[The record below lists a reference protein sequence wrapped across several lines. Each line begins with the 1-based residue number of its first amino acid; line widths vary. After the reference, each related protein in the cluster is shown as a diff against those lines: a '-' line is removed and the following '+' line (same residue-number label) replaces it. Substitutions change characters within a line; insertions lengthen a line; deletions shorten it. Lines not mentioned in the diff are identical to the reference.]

1 MISIIFILFTLLT
14 YVKLHDDNGH
24 FTNDWVVRITGG
36 NLVATELASELG
48 YYNLGELKGFKD
60 TYLMRRYDH
69 PVRSRRNSPVLTKRL
84 SDDKRVIW
92 AEQQV
97 VKPRVKRGLIRRK
110 RQDFDYNY
118 KYPDCRYKYDDEFW
132 DKQWYLCDT
141 RDRPGLPRIDFNP
154 SAVWD
159 GLNITG
165 RGIVVTVMDDG
176 LEWNHTDIYPNY
188 DPEASWDSNDNDP
201 DPFPRY
207 DEYDSNNHG
216 TRCAGEIAMV
226 ANNEKCGVGVAYNA
240 KIGGIRM
247 LDGDVSDAVES
258 VSIAFRIDHIDIFS
272 ASWGP
277 SDDGMTV
284 DGPKRLAVEA
294 LEKGIFEGRKGKGV
308 IYVWASGNG
317 GSKGDNCNCDGYT
330 SSIYTLSIGSASQ
343 HGRFPWYGEKCAS
356 TMASTF
362 SSGAYTDQK
371 ISSTDLHNQCTD
383 DHTGTSAAAPLA
395 AGMIALVLE
404 ANRNLTWRDVQHI
417 VVWTSDVE
425 PLKDNQGWKKN
436 SVGLMYNSRF
446 GFGLLDAEAMVKTA
460 MTWKSVPPKSI
471 FITDSQTQLPQ
482 PIATGKDAEIYFE
495 TNCGKNTEKE
505 IRFLEHV
512 QVTVDI
518 SYNKRG
524 ALELYL
530 ISPSGSKTML
540 LSKREKD
547 KSIIGFKNWTF
558 LTVHLWGEQC
568 AGRYKLLIRDKIGE
582 DNRGEVKK
590 AVLTLHG
597 TKDMPDH
604 MKKGKIYSESTEVE
618 NIIDKTEFD
627 DDENDED
634 SSRRDISDRLNALR
648 ETKGGNLDW
657 DQLIGEK
664 LRSIRYKTKDKFLH
678 NPEEERSNDYAQD
691 YFYENF

>member
-1 MISIIFILFTLLT
+1 MIFVTLLLLTLIT
-14 YVKLHDDNGH
+14 YVKLHDNNGH

-36 NLVATELASELG
+36 NYVADELARELG
-48 YYNLGELKGFKD
+48 YRNLGELKGFKD
-60 TYLMRRYDH
+60 TYMMRRIDH
-69 PVRSRRNSPVLTKRL
+69 PQRSRRNSAVLTKRL
-84 SDDKRVIW
+84 SDDRRVIW

-97 VKPRVKRGLIRRK
+97 VKPRVKRGVIRTK
-110 RQDFDYNY
+110 RANHGFLY
-118 KYPDCRYKYDDEFW
+118 KDNCSNKFKDPFW
-132 DKQWYLCDT
+132 SHQWYLCDT
-141 RDRPGLPRIDFNP
+141 RDRQDLPRIDFNP
-154 SAVWD
+154 SSVWD

-165 RGIVVTVMDDG
+165 RGIVLTVMDDG
-176 LEWNHTDIYPNY
+176 LEWNHTDILPNY

-226 ANNEKCGVGVAYNA
+226 ANNDKCGVGVAYNA

-258 VSIAFRIDHIDIFS
+258 ISIAFRIDHIDIFS

-284 DGPKRLAVEA
+284 DGPKRLAIEA
-294 LEKGIFEGRKGKGV
+294 LEKGIFEGRNGKGV

-404 ANRNLTWRDVQHI
+404 ANGNLTWRDVQHI

-425 PLKDNQGWKKN
+425 PLKDNNGWKRN
-436 SVGLMYNSRF
+436 AVGLMYNSRF
-446 GFGLLDAEAMVKTA
+446 GFGLMDAESMVKTA
-460 MTWKSVPPKSI
+460 LKWKSVPPKY
-471 FITDSQTQLPQ
+471 ITTAQSKTEFPQ
-482 PIATGKDAEIYFE
+482 PLSSGREAEIYFE
-495 TNCGKNTEKE
+495 TDCGKNTENQV
-505 IRFLEHV
+505 RYLEHV
-512 QVTVDI
+512 QVTVDVD
-518 SYNKRG
+518 YNRRG

-530 ISPSGSKTML
+530 ISPSGSRTML

-547 KSIIGFKNWTF
+547 KSAIGFKNWTF
-558 LTVHLWGEQC
+558 LTVHLWGEKC
-568 AGRYKLLIRDKIGE
+568 AGQYKLLIRDKIGE

-590 AVLTLHG
+590 AILTLHG
-597 TKDMPDH
+597 TKDMPEH
-604 MKKGKIYSESTEVE
+604 MKGGKIYSKDSDVES
-618 NIIDKTEFD
+618 IIDKSEFED
-627 DDENDED
+627 DVEDDTNDL
-634 SSRRDISDRLNALR
+634 SDKLSEIR
-648 ETKGGNLDW
+648 ESNEGNLDW
-657 DQLIGEK
+657 DQLIGER
-664 LRSIRYKTKDKFLH
+664 LRSLDQKNSDRFLSDF
-678 NPEEERSNDYAQD
+678 EKERNFDYVQE
-691 YFYENF
+691 YY